1 MDLTRE
7 SYLLKKGK
15 CMKTE
20 DRYQAILKGM
30 NLPRGLLAEFIAV
43 FALMFITGGTVIVTG
58 GENLVAAALA
68 NGIVITV
75 MIATLFHVSGAQFN
89 PAVSIAVA
97 LLGKQS
103 WGRCACYILAQVAGA
118 CFAAWLLW
126 ATLLGVLDAPT
137 IGSGQATLEHVGLTV
152 GMLSD
157 LDQLGVPDSGWR
169 VMVLELVAAFFL
181 MFVIM
186 GVIVD
191 RRSGHDTPVLMAIP
205 VGLIIAGDVLCLGPL
220 TGASMNP
227 ARSFGPALVLGHWH
241 LQWAYW
247 VGPILGAALAAW
259 AYRSAFGHGNRD

>member
-1 MDLTRE
+1 MD
-7 SYLLKKGK
+7 
-15 CMKTE
+15 
-20 DRYQAILKGM
+20 DRYHNMLRGM
-30 NLPRGLLAEFIAV
+30 NLPRGLLAEFIGV

-58 GENLVAAALA
+58 GDNLVAAALA
-68 NGIVITV
+68 NGIIITV

-103 WGRCACYILAQVAGA
+103 WSRCACFILAQVAGA
-118 CFAAWLLW
+118 TFAAWLLW
-126 ATLLGVLDAPT
+126 ATLLGVMDAPT
-137 IGSGQATLEHVGLTV
+137 LGAGQDTLEHVGLTV
-152 GMLSD
+152 GMFSD
-157 LDQLGVPDSGWR
+157 LDQLGVTDSGWR
-169 VMVLELVAAFFL
+169 VMVLELIAAFFL

-205 VGLIIAGDVLCLGPL
+205 VGLIVAADILCFGPL

-227 ARSFGPALVLGHWH
+227 ARSFGPALVLDYWH

-259 AYRSAFGHGNRD
+259 TYQALIGRSD